1 MLETKMK
8 WTLAAMA
15 IALLSA
21 AVLAQGSLAGGS
33 SEPMHAA
40 AVAK

>member
-1 MLETKMK
+1 MK

-21 AVLAQGSLAGGS
+21 AVLAQGPIAGSS
-33 SEPMHAA
+33 SEPAQAA
-40 AVAK
+40 AAK